1 MGFTIGAKEQKEV
14 RPYNIDCMIERGLIG
29 LSAVPRGGVDMLR
42 LAQISAGALCE
53 LAMDAVDDPSEFWV
67 AQVDALWK
75 AVGLDATDRDLAIDR
90 MESGETKLFNFS
102 DPRTLDREVE
112 SGRMLLRNVHIDSRV
127 ASENLIRPL
136 QEFIVMFV
144 MSSTRTTHDRSNLCL
159 FIENT
164 AQKALAY
171 EMATQELCDLLIET
185 KLVAHNWSLGD
196 AICALAGAAAQRLAV
211 KRASKNWSW
220 ECEYQIIADVM
231 MREALSLGVPS
242 TSSWEF
248 GMAANDSRPNPPIA
262 LIKAVESSCLVF
274 LDLIN
279 ITDFETQSIVLAKA
293 AGRMLALASVGDD
306 PEIEAH
312 IAKPLACHA
321 MAETLRSFI

>member
-1 MGFTIGAKEQKEV
+1 MGFKAGVDLKESYK
-14 RPYNIDCMIERGLIG
+14 PYNIDAMLERGLIG
-29 LSAVPRGGVDMLR
+29 LSAVPRGGIDMLR

-53 LAMDAVDDPSEFWV
+53 LSMDCMDDPSEFWV
-67 AQVDALWK
+67 AQMNRLWK
-75 AVGLDATDRDLAIDR
+75 AVGLDATDRDLALER
-90 MESGETKLFNFS
+90 MKDGETKLFSFS

-112 SGRMLLRNVHIDSRV
+112 SGRMLLRSIHIESGV
-127 ASENLIRPL
+127 SSENITDPL
-136 QEFIVMFV
+136 HEFMVMYL
-144 MSSTRTTHDRSNLCL
+144 MSSTRTSHDRSNLCL
-159 FIENT
+159 FIEDT

-185 KLVAHNWSLGD
+185 KLVSHGWSLGD
-196 AICALAGAAAQRLAV
+196 AICALAGAAAQRLAI

-220 ECEYQIIADVM
+220 ECEYQVIADVM

-293 AGRMLALASVGDD
+293 AGRMLALAATGED

>member
-1 MGFTIGAKEQKEV
+1 MGFTEGVIRQKVEQ
-14 RPYNIDCMIERGLIG
+14 PYNIEVMIERGLIG
-29 LSAVPRGGVDMLR
+29 LSAVPRGGIDMLR
-42 LAQISAGALCE
+42 LAQISAGAVCE
-53 LAMDAVDDPSEFWV
+53 LSMDCVEDPSEFWV
-67 AQVDALWK
+67 SQMNNLWK
-75 AVGLDATDRDLAIDR
+75 TVGLDTTDRDLAIDR
-90 MESGETKLFNFS
+90 MEAGETKLFDFL

-112 SGRMLLRNVHIDSRV
+112 SGRMLLRNIHIESRV
-127 ASENLIRPL
+127 ASEYIIAPL
-136 QEFIVMFV
+136 HDFMVMFV
-144 MSSTRTTHDRSNLCL
+144 MSATRTTHDRSNLCL

-171 EMATQELCDLLIET
+171 ELATQELCDLLIET
-185 KLVAHNWSLGD
+185 KLVAHGWSLGD
-196 AICALAGAAAQRLAV
+196 AICALAGAAAQRLAI

-220 ECEYQIIADVM
+220 ECEYQVIADVM

-262 LIKAVESSCLVF
+262 LIKAVEGSCLVF

-279 ITDFETQSIVLAKA
+279 IIDFETQSIVLAKA
-293 AGRMLALASVGDD
+293 AGRMLALASTGDD